1 VGRLA
6 RAAGAV
12 ALALAM
18 IGPLAE
24 RAAAF
29 DGFGEVSAES
39 SYGRG
44 IEFDVELAGGAPD
57 RLELLLRTPGSAG
70 WFVIPV
76 AATGDSARHVWD
88 TSADHLTPNTLV
100 TYRWRAVA
108 DDGEAVLSDEASIRF
123 RDDRPGL
130 DWQQRQLGEATVHW
144 YGNAEAQAI
153 RFGELTAQ
161 GVARSEELLGT
172 RLAGP
177 VDVFVYDGREDFF
190 GALGPGAREWT
201 GAAAFSELRTI
212 FMWLGG
218 GSPAYLERAMLHEV
232 AHIVFHDATDNPY
245 HDPARWVNEGIA
257 TWSETS
263 SASAE
268 RAIVEL
274 EARGGGLFAFEA
286 ITEQFPLGERGG
298 RLSYAQGAT
307 MIDLIVR
314 DHGEAALARLAAAYR
329 EGASDAEALEAA
341 TGRPVQELYAA
352 FFAEFGVDE
361 PQPIR
366 PDPIL
371 PSNVERPPEGN
382 VDRGGVDEEASPT
395 PVPPTAAPTPVDGT
409 DGDDGAVG
417 LAVALGAAAA
427 LAIGAAVLISRRAAR
442 SGTP

>member
-6 RAAGAV
+6 RAAAV
-12 ALALAM
+12 AALALAM
-18 IGPLAE
+18 IAPLATP
-24 RAAAF
+24 AAAF
-29 DGFGEVSAES
+29 DGFGAVSAES

-44 IEFDVELAGGAPD
+44 IEFGVELPGGPPE
-57 RLELLLRTPGSAG
+57 RLELLLRTPGAEG

-76 AATGDSARHVWD
+76 PAGGTSARHVWD

-108 DDGEAVLSDEASIRF
+108 EDGESVLSEEASIRF

-172 RLAGP
+172 SLAGP
-177 VDVFVYDGREDFF
+177 VDVFVYDAREDFF

-232 AHIVFHDATDNPY
+232 AHIVFHDATNNPY

-263 SASAE
+263 SVSAE
-268 RAIVEL
+268 RAIVEV

-307 MIDLIVR
+307 MIDMIVR

-341 TGRPVQELYAA
+341 TDQPADRLYAT

-366 PDPIL
+366 PDPIQ
-371 PSNVERPPEGN
+371 PSNVERPPAGD
-382 VDRGGVDEEASPT
+382 VDRGGVDDGASPT
-395 PVPPTAAPTPVDGT
+395 PAPATAAPAPAGGSDAG
-409 DGDDGAVG
+409 DGAVAT
-417 LAVALGAAAA
+417 AVVLGAAGVLAA
-427 LAIGAAVLISRRAAR
+427 GAAVLVWRRAAR
-442 SGTP
+442 GGAP